1 MNIDYNELFGL
12 TPDEGGKGQEVTDP
26 ASEGGQ
32 GQEIADPANQ
42 GSEPKEVNRPAQT
55 GNEGQPPTATP
66 SAPLKGDFQEG
77 EVTQEEGEPTGEA
90 STPEKKPDMPPL
102 TPQQRHAEAAKRR
115 EREVNRAVQ
124 EALDKYKA
132 ERDAEDQRIF
142 TLLGLKDPK
151 TKELLTKREDVLE
164 QVDRAE
170 ESAMQKRLAK
180 GELTKEDLQRIIM
193 QTPEIQA
200 LQARAQQAEA
210 SNEAMQAEAFEKTA
224 QAELAAIKRYDPNI
238 EGLSDIIAKPGSD
251 KFIKLVQSNVSY
263 LDAYRAT
270 WADEIAA
277 NAKSAGAAVVRS
289 ATGGKE
295 HLRPTQYRGDGGV
308 EVPST
313 VMAQYRGLMPN
324 ATEAEIRAHYNKDY
338 KKFS

>member
-32 GQEIADPANQ
+32 AQEIADPANQ
-42 GSEPKEVNRPAQT
+42 GSEPKEGNRPAQT

-77 EVTQEEGEPTGEA
+77 EVTQEEGEPSQTE
-90 STPEKKPDMPPL
+90 EPL
-102 TPQQRHAEAAKRR
+102 VKQPLMPQQRHSEAAKRR
-115 EREVNRAVQ
+115 EQEVNRAVQ
-124 EALDKYKA
+124 EALDKYRA
-132 ERDAEDQRIF
+132 ERDAEDRRIF

-238 EGLSDIIAKPGSD
+238 EGLSDIIAKPGSE

-324 ATEAEIRAHYNKDY
+324 ATEAEIRAHYNKDH